1 MNGFRLAR
9 LSDLAQIMDVVKDA
23 REFLKAQNSGQW
35 QDGTPLIATI
45 AEDSMNNRFF
55 VWEEEGAII
64 GIIALLDHDS
74 DYENLKSGQ
83 WRFPAPY
90 LVIHRFAVR
99 SDYHAQGIATKIL
112 QAVELIAGER
122 NIHTIRVDTHE
133 LNIPM
138 IGLLEKNGFAKCGEV
153 LIEGIKPRITFD
165 KKI

>member
-1 MNGFRLAR
+1 MNGLRLAR

-35 QDGTPLIATI
+35 
-45 AEDSMNNRFF
+45 
-55 VWEEEGAII
+55 
-64 GIIALLDHDS
+64 
-74 DYENLKSGQ
+74 
-83 WRFPAPY
+83 RFPALY

>member
-1 MNGFRLAR
+1 MNGLRLAR

-35 QDGTPLIATI
+35 QDGTPSIATI

-55 VWEEEGAII
+55 VWEEEGVII
-64 GIIALLDHDS
+64 GIIALLDYDQ
-74 DYENLKSGQ
+74 DYESLKSGQ
-83 WRFPAPY
+83 WRFSPPY
-90 LVIHRFAVR
+90 LAIHRFAVR

-138 IGLLEKNGFAKCGEV
+138 IGLLEKNGFTKCGEV